1 MYVLCG
7 ACGRLNLQ
15 DPTDP
20 ITFPELL
27 SDRISSTG
35 PAHRLI
41 FLEAIARVSQGW
53 HLLFLSLAFFSP
65 KVVFF
70 SCFAVAGFQGTLNFS
85 PLCTVPATEV
95 AGTDVWCTSGV
106 RPYVM

>member
-27 SDRISSTG
+27 SDRLSSTG

-41 FLEAIARVSQGW
+41 YLEAIARVSQGW

-70 SCFAVAGFQGTLNFS
+70 SCFAVAGFQGTLKFP

-95 AGTDVWCTSGV
+95 LGRMCGV
-106 RPYVM
+106 RVVYDLM